1 MRLFGITGGAGMGKS
16 TVGDLL
22 QRHGVATV
30 DTDTVSRQLTHAGQ
44 PAVAEITRR
53 FGASVCRP
61 DGSLDRGELARIV
74 FADAAAR
81 ADLEAILHPAIR
93 ARWEAE
99 VEHWRAEGRERGA
112 VIIPLLFET
121 KAENH
126 FDATICVA
134 CSPATQRMRL
144 RERGW
149 PPGQI
154 SGRIAAQWPVE
165 KKIARSDFVIW
176 TDTAIEFTEAQLLR
190 IIDNSGRPQK
200 TPVCA

>member
-1 MRLFGITGGAGMGKS
+1 MGKS

-30 DTDTVSRQLTHAGQ
+30 DADAVSRQLTQPGQ
-44 PAVAEITRR
+44 PALAEIARR

-61 DGSLDRGELARIV
+61 DGGLNREELARVV
-74 FADAAAR
+74 FADPAAR
-81 ADLEAILHPAIR
+81 ADLEDILHPAIR

-99 VEHWRAEGRERGA
+99 VGRWRAEGRERGA

-121 KAENH
+121 KAENL

-134 CSPATQRMRL
+134 CSPATQQARL

-165 KKIARSDFVIW
+165 KKIARSYFVIW
-176 TDTAIEFTEAQLLR
+176 TDTEMDVTEAQLLR
-190 IIDNSGRPQK
+190 IIDSAGRPQK
-200 TPVCA
+200 IPVCA